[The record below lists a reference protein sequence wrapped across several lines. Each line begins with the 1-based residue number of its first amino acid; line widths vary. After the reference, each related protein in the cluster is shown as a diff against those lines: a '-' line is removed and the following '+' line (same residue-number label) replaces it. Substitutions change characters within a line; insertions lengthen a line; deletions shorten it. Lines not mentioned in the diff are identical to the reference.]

1 MRWFSLSPAI
11 PRRALI
17 GFGLGFAILAV
28 NALIAYQAIV
38 SLREATRS
46 VEDGLQVVE
55 LLRSVSSAVADSEA
69 GQRGY
74 IISEKKEYLE
84 DSTEVLRVADRR
96 LNDIRALIG
105 NDAAEL
111 AKIGSL
117 QSSIATRTAEF
128 EHTLALLTKGDRRGA
143 LKAISTEGSRRN
155 LEGTYDLFR
164 QLSAKQDALFM
175 QRTRQVQENSH
186 FTLATQYIATFFG
199 LLFLG
204 LIYYLVYREITVR
217 RQTEEKLRIVAT
229 HDPLTALPN
238 RTLLHERLSH
248 ALAKAQR
255 HGRQL
260 AVLLIDLDRFKHV
273 NDTLGHEAGDTLL
286 QVAARRFY
294 DCLRETDT
302 MARQGG
308 DEFVV
313 LMDELSDRE
322 PITRVSQRILDAMVQ
337 PFVIDGQEIHLTASI
352 GISVYPDDGRT
363 LLRNAEIALYRAK
376 EKGRNNYQFYSAQID
391 NYSRERLALE
401 SGLRRALERDELR
414 LHYQPKVDI
423 AAGHI
428 CGMEALL
435 RWQHPQMGLVAPDRF
450 IPIAEES
457 GLIRPIGAWVLKTA
471 CMQNRAWQR
480 QGVRRFPVAVNL
492 SPRQFADE
500 TLLDDIKSALAESG
514 LEASDL
520 ELEITESMVMNDP
533 EQAVNML
540 RRLKDLGI
548 RVAIDD
554 FGTGYSSLAYLKRF
568 PIDSVKVDR
577 SFVEDIPEDVN
588 SMAIAQ
594 AVIAMAHSLR
604 LKVVAEGVESEAQLS
619 FLRGEGCDE
628 IQGYYFSEARRRQR
642 DLRDHA
648 QDLAARQHRFPFR
661 ASSQGIGLGLPASW
675 SARRPPPSGSC
686 VFVSNARRGVAAS

>member
-1 MRWFSLSPAI
+1 MSPAI
-11 PRRALI
+11 PRRVI
-17 GFGLGFAILAV
+17 VGFGLGFAILAV
-28 NALIAYQAIV
+28 NALIAYQTIV

-46 VEDGLQVVE
+46 VEEGLQVAE
-55 LLRSVSSAVADSEA
+55 LLRSVSSAVAESEA
-69 GQRGY
+69 GQRSY
-74 IISEKKEYLE
+74 IISAKKDYLE

-111 AKIGSL
+111 QKIGSL
-117 QSSIATRTAEF
+117 QSSIAARTAEF
-128 EHTLALLTKGDRRGA
+128 EHTLALLTNGDRRGA

-155 LEGTYDLFR
+155 LEGTYELFR
-164 QLSAKQDALFM
+164 QFSAKQNALFM
-175 QRTRQVQENSH
+175 QRTRQLQENSH
-186 FTLATQYIATFFG
+186 FSLATQHIATFFG
-199 LLFLG
+199 LVFLG

-260 AVLLIDLDRFKHV
+260 AVLLVDLDRFKHV

-337 PFVIDGQEIHLTASI
+337 PFVIDGHEIHITASV

-363 LLRNAEIALYRAK
+363 LLRNADIALYRAK

-401 SGLRRALERDELR
+401 SGLRRALERGELT
-414 LHYQPKVDI
+414 LHYQPKVDL

-435 RWQHPQMGLVAPDRF
+435 RWQHPQMGLVAPGRF

-492 SPRQFADE
+492 SPRQFAEE

-514 LEASDL
+514 LTASDL

-533 EQAVNML
+533 EQAVSIL
-540 RRLKDLGI
+540 RRLKELGI

-628 IQGYYFSEARRRQR
+628 IQGHYFSEAR
-642 DLRDHA
+642 
-648 QDLAARQHRFPFR
+648 
-661 ASSQGIGLGLPASW
+661 
-675 SARRPPPSGSC
+675 
-686 VFVSNARRGVAAS
+686 AASELSEIMRRTLWRGSTISLSERRRKASA

>member
-1 MRWFSLSPAI
+1 MSPAI
-11 PRRALI
+11 SRRAII

-46 VEDGLQVVE
+46 VEDGLQVVD

-69 GQRGY
+69 WQRGY

-105 NDAAEL
+105 NDAAERE
-111 AKIGSL
+111 KVGSL
-117 QSSIATRTAEF
+117 QSTIAARTAEF

-155 LEGTYDLFR
+155 LEGTYELFT
-164 QLSAKQDALFM
+164 QLSAKQNALFM
-175 QRTRQVQENSH
+175 QRTRQLQENSH
-186 FTLATQYIATFFG
+186 FSLATQYIATFFG
-199 LLFLG
+199 LVFLG

-255 HGRQL
+255 HGRRL
-260 AVLLIDLDRFKHV
+260 AVLLVDLDRFKHV
-273 NDTLGHEAGDTLL
+273 NETLGHEAGDTLL
-286 QVAARRFY
+286 KVAARRFY

-322 PITRVSQRILDAMVQ
+322 PITRVSQRILDAMVE
-337 PFVIDGQEIHLTASI
+337 PFVIEGQEIHITASI
-352 GISVYPDDGRT
+352 GISVYPDDDRT
-363 LLRNAEIALYRAK
+363 LLRNADVALYRAK

-391 NYSRERLALE
+391 SYSRERLALE
-401 SGLRRALERDELR
+401 AGLRRALERDELS
-414 LHYQPKVDI
+414 LHYQPKVDV

-435 RWQHPQMGLVAPDRF
+435 RWQHPQMGQVAPDRF

-480 QGVRRFPVAVNL
+480 QGVPRFPVAVNL
-492 SPRQFADE
+492 SPRQFAE
-500 TLLDDIKSALAESG
+500 ESLLDDIKSALAESG
-514 LEASDL
+514 LEGSDL
-520 ELEITESMVMNDP
+520 ELEITEGMVMNDP
-533 EQAVNML
+533 EQAISML
-540 RRLKDLGI
+540 RRLKQLGI

-577 SFVEDIPEDVN
+577 SFVQDIPEDVN

-594 AVIAMAHSLR
+594 AIIAMAHSLR
-604 LKVVAEGVESEAQLS
+604 LRVVAEGVESEAQLA

-628 IQGYYFSEARRRQR
+628 IQGQYFSEAR
-642 DLRDHA
+642 
-648 QDLAARQHRFPFR
+648 AA
-661 ASSQGIGLGLPASW
+661 SEI
-675 SARRPPPSGSC
+675 SAIMRKTL
-686 VFVSNARRGVAAS
+686 RRGSAVFLAERRRKALA

>member
-1 MRWFSLSPAI
+1 MGHAQCYTGGVKVHLAI
-11 PRRALI
+11 PRKVII
-17 GFGLGFAILAV
+17 GFGLGFAILVV
-28 NALIAYQAIV
+28 NALLAYQTIV
-38 SLREATRS
+38 SLRQAARS
-46 VEDGLQVVE
+46 VEDGLQVAE
-55 LLRSVSSAVADSEA
+55 LLRSVNSALVDSEA

-74 IISEKKEYLE
+74 IINQKTEYLE
-84 DSTEVLRVADRR
+84 DSSEVLRAADRR
-96 LNDIRALIG
+96 LNDIRTLIG
-105 NDAAEL
+105 SDAGALE
-111 AKIGSL
+111 KIDSL
-117 QSSIATRTAEF
+117 KSSIAARTAEF
-128 EHTLALLTKGDRRGA
+128 ERTLELLTNGDSQGA
-143 LKAISTEGSRRN
+143 LKAISTDGSRRN
-155 LEGTYDLFR
+155 LEDTYELVR
-164 QLSAKQDALFM
+164 QLRAKQGALFM
-175 QRTRQVQENSH
+175 ERTRQVQEESRYS
-186 FTLATQYIATFFG
+186 LATQYIATFLG
-199 LLFLG
+199 LVLLG

-260 AVLLIDLDRFKHV
+260 AVLLVDLDRFKHV
-273 NDTLGHEAGDTLL
+273 NETLGHEAGDTLL

-313 LMDELSDRE
+313 LMDELPDRE
-322 PITRVSQRILDAMVQ
+322 PIARVSQRLMEAMAQ

-352 GISVYPDDGRT
+352 GISVYPEDGRT
-363 LLRNAEIALYRAK
+363 LLRNADIALYRAK
-376 EKGRNNYQFYSAQID
+376 EKGRNTCQFYSAQID
-391 NYSRERLALE
+391 SYSRERLALE

-414 LHYQPKVDI
+414 LYYQPKVDI
-423 AAGHI
+423 AAGHV

-435 RWQHPQMGLVAPDRF
+435 RWQHPEVGLIAPDRF
-450 IPIAEES
+450 IPVAEET

-471 CMQNRAWQR
+471 CMQNRAWRR
-480 QGVRRFPVAVNL
+480 QGMKRFPIAVNL
-492 SPRQFADE
+492 SPRQFAE
-500 TLLDDIKSALAESG
+500 ESLVEDIKSALADSE

-520 ELEITESMVMNDP
+520 ELEITESMVMDDP
-533 EQAVNML
+533 EQAVSIL
-540 RRLKDLGI
+540 RRLKDQGI
-548 RVAIDD
+548 RMAIDD

-577 SFVEDIPEDVN
+577 SFVEDIPQDVD

-619 FLRGEGCDE
+619 FLRSEGCDE
-628 IQGYYFSEARRRQR
+628 IQGYYFSAARTAGEIPGIMHKTLRRGTTTTFLSERRRR
-642 DLRDHA
+642 T
-648 QDLAARQHRFPFR
+648 
-661 ASSQGIGLGLPASW
+661 
-675 SARRPPPSGSC
+675 SA
-686 VFVSNARRGVAAS
+686 

>member
-1 MRWFSLSPAI
+1 MV
-11 PRRALI
+11 I
-17 GFGLGFAILAV
+17 GFGLGLAILAV
-28 NALIAYQAIV
+28 NALVAYQTIV
-38 SLREATRS
+38 SLREATRA
-46 VEDGLQVVE
+46 VEDGLQVGE
-55 LLRSVSSAVADSEA
+55 ALRSIASAVADSEA
-69 GQRGY
+69 GQRSY
-74 IISEKKEYLE
+74 IISERKEYLE

-96 LNDIRALIG
+96 LNEIRALVG
-105 NDAAEL
+105 HDAAEL
-111 AKIGSL
+111 KHIASL
-117 QSSIATRTAEF
+117 QSSIAARAAEF
-128 EHTLALLTKGDRRGA
+128 ERTLALLTKGDRRGA

-155 LEGTYDLFR
+155 LEGTYEVFR
-164 QLSAKQDALFM
+164 QLSAKQDALFT
-175 QRTRQVQENSH
+175 QRTRQVQENSR
-186 FTLATQYIATFFG
+186 FSLVTQYVATFFG

-248 ALAKAQR
+248 ALARAQR
-255 HGRQL
+255 HGRSL
-260 AVLLIDLDRFKHV
+260 AVLLVDLDRFKHV
-273 NDTLGHEAGDTLL
+273 NDTLGHEAGDALI
-286 QVAARRFY
+286 QVAARRLY

-313 LMDELSDRE
+313 LMDELPDRE
-322 PITRVSQRILDAMVQ
+322 PVIGVSQRILDAMVQ
-337 PFVIDGQEIHLTASI
+337 PFVIDGQEIHVTASI

-363 LLRNAEIALYRAK
+363 LLRNADIALYRAK
-376 EKGRNNYQFYSAQID
+376 DRGRNNYQFYSSQID
-391 NYSRERLALE
+391 KYSRERLALE
-401 SGLRRALERDELR
+401 SGLRRALERNELR
-414 LHYQPKVDI
+414 LHYQPKVDV
-423 AAGHI
+423 ATGRV

-435 RWQHPQMGLVAPDRF
+435 RWQHPQLGWVPPNAF
-450 IPIAEES
+450 IPIAEET

-471 CMQNRAWQR
+471 CLQNRAWQ
-480 QGVRRFPVAVNL
+480 QGLQRFPVAVNL

-500 TLLDDIKSALAESG
+500 SLLDDIKSALAESG
-514 LEASDL
+514 LHGSDL
-520 ELEITESMVMNDP
+520 ELEITESMVMDDP
-533 EQAVNML
+533 EQAVSIL
-540 RRLKDLGI
+540 RRLKELGI

-577 SFVEDIPEDVN
+577 SFVQDIPTDVN

-628 IQGYYFSEARRRQR
+628 IQGHYFSEARAADELAEVMRKT
-642 DLRDHA
+642 LR
-648 QDLAARQHRFPFR
+648 R
-661 ASSQGIGLGLPASW
+661 ASTIVLAEHRRRAS
-675 SARRPPPSGSC
+675 A
-686 VFVSNARRGVAAS
+686 

>member
-1 MRWFSLSPAI
+1 MHLAI
-11 PRRALI
+11 PRKVII
-17 GFGLGFAILAV
+17 GFGLGFAVLAI
-28 NALIAYQAIV
+28 NALLAYQTIV
-38 SLREATRS
+38 SLREAARS
-46 VEDGLQVVE
+46 VEDGLQVAD
-55 LLRSVSSAVADSEA
+55 LLRSVNSAVVDSEA
-69 GQRGY
+69 GQRSY
-74 IISEKKEYLE
+74 IISQKIEYLE
-84 DSTEVLRVADRR
+84 ESSEVLRVADRR

-105 NDAAEL
+105 SDAGALE
-111 AKIGSL
+111 KINSL
-117 QSSIATRTAEF
+117 QASIAARSQFDTRRAVC
-128 EHTLALLTKGDRRGA
+128 DRQQGA
-143 LKAISTEGSRRN
+143 PISTEGSRGN
-155 LEGTYDLFR
+155 LEDTYELFR
-164 QLSAKQDALFM
+164 QLRTKQGALFM
-175 QRTRQVQENSH
+175 ERTLQVQEESRLS
-186 FTLATQYIATFFG
+186 LATHYIATLLG
-199 LLFLG
+199 LLLLG

-260 AVLLIDLDRFKHV
+260 AVLLVDLDRLKHV
-273 NDTLGHEAGDTLL
+273 NETLGHEAGDTLL

-313 LMDELSDRE
+313 LMDELPDRE
-322 PITRVSQRILDAMVQ
+322 PIAHVSQRLMDAMAQ

-352 GISVYPDDGRT
+352 GISVYPEDGRT
-363 LLRNAEIALYRAK
+363 LLRNADIALYRAK
-376 EKGRNNYQFYSAQID
+376 EKGRNTCQFYSAQID
-391 NYSRERLALE
+391 SYSRERLALE

-414 LHYQPKVDI
+414 LHYQPKVDV
-423 AAGHI
+423 AAGHV

-435 RWQHPQMGLVAPDRF
+435 RWQHPELGLVAPDRF
-450 IPIAEES
+450 IPVAEET

-471 CMQNRAWQR
+471 CLQNRAWRR
-480 QGVRRFPVAVNL
+480 QGVKRLPIAVNL

-500 TLLDDIKSALAESG
+500 RLFDDISSALAESG
-514 LEASDL
+514 MEGPDL
-520 ELEITESMVMNDP
+520 ELEITESMVMDDP
-533 EQAVNML
+533 EQAVSIL

-548 RVAIDD
+548 RMAIDD

-577 SFVEDIPEDVN
+577 SFVRKFRGHGQHGV
-588 SMAIAQ
+588 AQ

-619 FLRGEGCDE
+619 FLRSEGCDE
-628 IQGYYFSEARRRQR
+628 IQGYYFSAARTAGEIAGIMHKTLRRGTTTVFLSERRRR
-642 DLRDHA
+642 
-648 QDLAARQHRFPFR
+648 
-661 ASSQGIGLGLPASW
+661 SSA
-675 SARRPPPSGSC
+675 
-686 VFVSNARRGVAAS
+686 

>member
-1 MRWFSLSPAI
+1 MSAAI
-11 PRRALI
+11 PRKVII

-28 NALIAYQAIV
+28 NALLAYRTIV
-38 SLREATRS
+38 SLRDAARS
-46 VEDGLQVVE
+46 VEDGLQVAE
-55 LLRSVSSAVADSEA
+55 LLRSVNSAVVDSEA
-69 GQRGY
+69 GQRSY
-74 IISEKKEYLE
+74 IISQRKEYLE
-84 DSTEVLRVADRR
+84 ESSEVLLVADRR

-105 NDAAEL
+105 SDAGALE
-111 AKIGSL
+111 KINLL
-117 QSSIATRTAEF
+117 QASIAARTAEF
-128 EHTLALLTKGDRRGA
+128 ERTLELLTNGDRQGA

-155 LEGTYDLFR
+155 LEDTYELFR
-164 QLSAKQDALFM
+164 QLRAKQGALFM
-175 QRTRQVQENSH
+175 ERTRQVQEESR
-186 FTLATQYIATFFG
+186 FSLATQYIATFLG
-199 LLFLG
+199 LVLLG

-260 AVLLIDLDRFKHV
+260 AVLLVDLDRFKHV
-273 NDTLGHEAGDTLL
+273 NDTLGHEAGDSLL

-313 LMDELSDRE
+313 LMDELPDRE
-322 PITRVSQRILDAMVQ
+322 PITHVSQRIMDAMAQ
-337 PFVIDGQEIHLTASI
+337 PFVIEGQEIHLTASI

-376 EKGRNNYQFYSAQID
+376 EKGRNIYQFYSAQID
-391 NYSRERLALE
+391 TYSREHLALE

-414 LHYQPKVDI
+414 LFYQPKVDV

-435 RWQHPQMGLVAPDRF
+435 RWQHPELGLVAPDRF

-457 GLIRPIGAWVLKTA
+457 GLIRPIGAWALKTA
-471 CMQNRAWQR
+471 CMQNQAWRR
-480 QGVRRFPVAVNL
+480 QGMKHVPVAVNL
-492 SPRQFADE
+492 SPRQFAE
-500 TLLDDIKSALAESG
+500 QSLLDDVKSALTDSG

-520 ELEITESMVMNDP
+520 ELEITESMVMDDP
-533 EQAVNML
+533 EQAVSIL
-540 RRLKDLGI
+540 HRLKDLGI
-548 RVAIDD
+548 RIAIDD

-577 SFVEDIPEDVN
+577 SFVEDIPQDVD

-604 LKVVAEGVESEAQLS
+604 LKVVAEGVESEAQLD
-619 FLRGEGCDE
+619 FLRTEGCDE
-628 IQGYYFSEARRRQR
+628 IQGHYFSAARAESEISGIMHKTLRRGTTVFLSQRRR
-642 DLRDHA
+642 
-648 QDLAARQHRFPFR
+648 R
-661 ASSQGIGLGLPASW
+661 A
-675 SARRPPPSGSC
+675 
-686 VFVSNARRGVAAS
+686 